1 VRNTQLDSSM
11 PRRRPPRGVTI
22 GAGDAPVPFNYR
34 PPILASLG
42 GALVLVL
49 FLGILAFVTIN
60 ITLDIA
66 SGQGGEFAGPFF
78 SVGLCGFASL
88 VLCIGIL
95 YFLNAIRLAV
105 LDLASTP
112 VTYEGRIVQ
121 RMGGRG
127 RGGAFWIVVGP
138 PRTEESED
146 LPSLSAAPDF
156 QPPVAS
162 AEAATTATATGA
174 RDRGFVSSGGG
185 SFGAQLRGTTV
196 RSAPA
201 ESAGAWRMPETR
213 HKLAAGEVNLRVDKH
228 IFEALVNG
236 DRVQVVY
243 SPHLQHVYYVRK
255 RDPGGALV
263 LRNLSLL

>member
-22 GAGDAPVPFNYR
+22 GAGDEPVPFNYR

-49 FLGILAFVTIN
+49 FLGILAYVAIS

-66 SGQGGEFAGPFF
+66 SGNGGEFTGPFF

-88 VLCIGIL
+88 VLCAGIL

-105 LDLASTP
+105 LDLTTAP

-138 PRTEESED
+138 PRTEESD
-146 LPSLSAAPDF
+146 DPPALFTAPAF
-156 QPPVAS
+156 APPVAG
-162 AEAATTATATGA
+162 AEAAAP
-174 RDRGFVSSGGG
+174 RDRGFVSGSGG
-185 SFGAQLRGTTV
+185 SFGAQLQGATV
-196 RSAPA
+196 RAAPA
-201 ESAGAWRMPETR
+201 AAAGELRLPETR
-213 HKLAAGEVNLRVDKH
+213 HKLAPGEVNLRVDKH

-255 RDPGGALV
+255 RDPGATLV

>member
-1 VRNTQLDSSM
+1 MRNTQLDSSM

-22 GAGDAPVPFNYR
+22 GAGDAPVPFHYR

-49 FLGILAFVTIN
+49 FLGILAYITTS

-66 SGQGGEFAGPFF
+66 GGQGGEFTGPFF
-78 SVGLCGFASL
+78 SVGLCGFALL
-88 VLCIGIL
+88 VLVIGVL
-95 YFLNAIRLAV
+95 YFLNAIRLAA
-105 LDLASTP
+105 LDLASAP
-112 VTYEGRIVQ
+112 VTYEGRVVQ
-121 RMGGRG
+121 RLGGRG

-146 LPSLSAAPDF
+146 PPVLSVTPAF
-156 QPPVAS
+156 EPPVAS
-162 AEAATTATATGA
+162 AEAASTAPAAGA
-174 RDRGFVSSGGG
+174 RDRGFVSGSGG
-185 SFGAQLRGTTV
+185 SFGAQLQGTRV

-201 ESAGAWRMPETR
+201 ASSGEWRLPETR
-213 HKLAAGEVNLRVDKH
+213 HKLAPGEVNLRVDKH

>member
-1 VRNTQLDSSM
+1 MRNTQLDSSM

-66 SGQGGEFAGPFF
+66 SGQGGEFTGPFF

-105 LDLASTP
+105 LDLASAP

-127 RGGAFWIVVGP
+127 RGGAFWVVVGP
-138 PRTEESED
+138 PRTEESET
-146 LPSLSAAPDF
+146 PASLSAAPAF
-156 QPPVAS
+156 VPPVMS
-162 AEAATTATATGA
+162 SEAAGPAP
-174 RDRGFVSSGGG
+174 RDRGFVSSSGG
-185 SFGAQLRGTTV
+185 SFGAQLQGAKV

-213 HKLAAGEVNLRVDKH
+213 HKLAPGEVNLRVDKH